1 MTTLLHGS
9 IFQRGINITL
19 NKRYE
24 QERRDSF
31 REIFPVVL
39 SLRSR
44 GRGVAISVARNRARE
59 RFTLSESRRIRRWI
73 DLNAAVE
80 SRRGGGRRVFSAPA
94 ESTGGRGRGRERE
107 EKEVSPLTHYK
118 RTLVRA
124 AAPLPPSLFPCCC
137 GCCRC
142 WLLVQAAYL
151 RLHNI
156 AKSIIAP
163 LLIG

>member
-1 MTTLLHGS
+1 MTSNTKEH
-9 IFQRGINITL
+9 REN
-19 NKRYE
+19 
-24 QERRDSF
+24 SF
-31 REIFPVVL
+31 WETFPVVL
-39 SLRSR
+39 SRNSR

-59 RFTLSESRRIRRWI
+59 RFTLGESRRIRRWI
-73 DLNAAVE
+73 DLNASVE
-80 SRRGGGRRVFSAPA
+80 SRRGGVVVGRVFSAPA
-94 ESTGGRGRGRERE
+94 ESDERRRGRAGGREGGERE

-124 AAPLPPSLFPCCC
+124 AAPLPSSLFPCCC
-137 GCCRC
+137 CGC
-142 WLLVQAAYL
+142 WLLVQPAYL